1 MSNIRLSERMA
12 ALARLASGGAAADIG
27 TDHGFVPIFMVQNG
41 LCGRAVLSDIN
52 EGPLKKAE
60 ENIAASGLD
69 HKLFDLRLGGGLSVL
84 EDGEV
89 DHVIIAGMGGELI
102 ASILGE
108 DIRKS
113 RSFKNFVLQPRTR
126 AEVLRRWLDENGY
139 AVTGEFLVRER
150 GRICQII
157 RAVPVEP
164 SSIVFDNTEEPGECA
179 DGRIKLVAKSA
190 DGSVESKAD
199 EADCGGLTSS
209 TCCRECFRDWTDYIY
224 PPMIL
229 ESEDPLARE
238 YIQSEAARLKTL
250 LERLSESRDP
260 SSVEEERA
268 KTAALLEKLS
278 RS

>member
-1 MSNIRLSERMA
+1 LSNIRLSERMA

-60 ENIAASGLD
+60 ENISASGLD
-69 HKLFDLRLGGGLSVL
+69 PELFDLRLGGGLSVL

-89 DHVIIAGMGGELI
+89 DSVIIAGMGGELI

-108 DIRKS
+108 DIQKS
-113 RSFKNFVLQPRTR
+113 RSFKTFVLQPRTR
-126 AEVLRRWLDENGY
+126 AEVLRRWLDVNGF

-157 RAVPVEP
+157 RAMPVEP
-164 SSIVFDNTEEPGECA
+164 SGVLFDNTEEPGECA
-179 DGRIKLVAKSA
+179 DGGIELVAKRA
-190 DGSVESKAD
+190 DGSVDSKAG
-199 EADCGGLTSS
+199 EADCGDLHSS
-209 TCCRECFRDWTDYIY
+209 TGCRECFRDWTDYIY

-260 SSVEEERA
+260 YSVEEERA